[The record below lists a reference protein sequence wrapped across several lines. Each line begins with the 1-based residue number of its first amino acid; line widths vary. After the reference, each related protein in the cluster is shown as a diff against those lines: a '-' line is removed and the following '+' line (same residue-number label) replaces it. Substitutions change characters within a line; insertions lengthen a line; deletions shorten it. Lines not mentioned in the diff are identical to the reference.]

1 MAKKF
6 AVLGSPIQH
15 SKSPQIHL
23 AAYRALGLDWDYD
36 RYEVTEAELADFL
49 KATSL
54 DGLSLTM
61 PLKEIAC
68 ALAVS
73 DDEVARQ
80 SNTANTLLKTSTGW
94 LGFNTDVFG
103 LERALWTAPKSSAL
117 ILGAGATA
125 RNAVLALKASTGSGT
140 ISVKARNHDKTDA
153 LIEWAAGLGITVL
166 PVDHAADLSDFDLV
180 LSTLPP
186 GSDTQG
192 WFVGTPSGTL
202 LDVAYN
208 PWPSVLATQW
218 LNSGC
223 NVISGIEMLIW
234 QAIAQ
239 IRVFL
244 NGSVAEPLENE
255 DEIAEVMRAAAKA
268 EG

>member
-1 MAKKF
+1 MAKKY

-15 SKSPQIHL
+15 SKSPLIHL
-23 AAYRALGLDWDYD
+23 AAYRELGLDWDYE
-36 RYEVTEAELADFL
+36 RYEVKEPELADFL
-49 KATSL
+49 KATNF

-61 PLKEIAC
+61 PLKEIAYG
-68 ALAVS
+68 LAVS
-73 DDEVARQ
+73 DDEAARQ
-80 SNTANTLLKTSTGW
+80 SNTANTLLKTPTGW
-94 LGFNTDVFG
+94 RGFNTDVFG
-103 LERALWTAPKSSAL
+103 LEKALWDAPKTTSL
-117 ILGAGATA
+117 ILGSGATA
-125 RNAVLALKASTGSGT
+125 RNAVLALKASTDVGS
-140 ISVKARNHDKTDA
+140 ISVKARNHDKANA
-153 LIEWAAGLGITVL
+153 LIDWAAGLGITVL
-166 PVDHAADLSDFDLV
+166 PVSCAAELSDFDLV

-208 PWPSVLATQW
+208 PWPSVLASQW

-223 NVISGIEMLIW
+223 NVVSGIEMLIW

-255 DEIAEVMRAAAKA
+255 DKLAEAMRAAAQA